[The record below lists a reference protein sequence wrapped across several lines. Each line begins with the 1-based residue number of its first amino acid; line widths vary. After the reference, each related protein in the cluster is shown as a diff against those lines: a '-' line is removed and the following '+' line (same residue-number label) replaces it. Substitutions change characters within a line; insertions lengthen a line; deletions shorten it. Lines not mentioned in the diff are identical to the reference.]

1 MKISVIV
8 AVYNHFNCLRLIL
21 DAMRMQ
27 TYHDFEVIIADD
39 GSSQDNVT
47 KIRGYINSHPE
58 IRILHSWH
66 RCESPSGRYR
76 LEQSPSF

>member
-8 AVYNHFNCLRLIL
+8 AVYNNFKWLRLIL

-47 KIRGYINSHPE
+47 KIFDKR
-58 IRILHSWH
+58 
-66 RCESPSGRYR
+66 
-76 LEQSPSF
+76 